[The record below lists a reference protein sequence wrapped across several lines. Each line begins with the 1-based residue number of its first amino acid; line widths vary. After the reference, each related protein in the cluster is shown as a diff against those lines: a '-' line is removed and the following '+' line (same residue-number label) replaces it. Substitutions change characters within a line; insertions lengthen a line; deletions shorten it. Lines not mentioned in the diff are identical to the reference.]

1 VHGEVRCRARISLI
15 LDLAKWQ
22 HGEGFDLVI
31 IWIIGGLFAKDAPL
45 TFRSEKNSLFSVNR
59 FSSPHLNPR
68 SSLNSLSTHPHTLSL
83 SLSLLHP
90 PAEARG
96 RHHSRAPPQPRS
108 TRGGDAQPRGGRRTA
123 ARGRRQAARGLV
135 GGGNTWLA
143 RRRGRIQIWGEFL

>member
-68 SSLNSLSTHPHTLSL
+68 SSLNSLSTHPHSL

-96 RHHSRAPPQPRS
+96 RHHSRAARAGAAHS
-108 TRGGDAQPRGGRRTA
+108 RAGVAHA